1 MQRMTV
7 FLMISGLLLMACTA
21 TPEYDIVIVNGT
33 VVDGTGQ
40 PGFTADVGIK
50 GEQIAFVGDL
60 EAGDG
65 ARVID
70 ATGLTV
76 SPGFIDMM
84 GQSEY
89 RLLIDGRAQSKVHQG
104 ITTEVTGE
112 GGSIAPLAGPALASF
127 RERTASDSL
136 GVEWTTL
143 DGYFEA
149 LNQRGIS
156 INIATFVGATQVRAC
171 VIGYEDRP
179 PTEDELNQ
187 MQALVTEAMKDGAWG
202 LSSSLVYPPA
212 FYASTEELIALA
224 QTAAS
229 HGGIYATHMRSESNH
244 IFEALNEAIRIGEEA
259 EIPVEI
265 FHLKAAGKTNWDRID
280 KVLERIEDVRNT
292 GLDIM
297 ADVYPYTA
305 GSTGLASTM
314 PPWVQAG
321 GRAAFYKRLQDPTI
335 RRRLQREMTTPD
347 GNWENFYLGSDRIMI
362 TDMPLK
368 DYGHYEGMYLRDLA
382 RERNEGPIETIF
394 NLHVLTEGYRIDAVY
409 FMMAEENKRKI
420 MQKPWV
426 SFCCDS
432 GARAM
437 EGPLHD
443 GNPHPRSYGTFPRI
457 LGKYVREEKV
467 LTLEEAI
474 RKMTS
479 LPASRMGFKDR
490 GRIEVGLAADIVCF
504 NPDTVL
510 DKATYE
516 DPHQYPE
523 GIDYVLVNGTV
534 VIEQGQH
541 TNALPGKP
549 LLGPARAS

>member
-1 MQRMTV
+1 MQRITV
-7 FLMISGLLLMACTA
+7 FLMFCGVFFLSCAP
-21 TPEYDIVIVNGT
+21 TPEYDIVILNGT
-33 VVDGTGQ
+33 VIDGSGQ
-40 PGFTADVGIK
+40 PGYPADIGIK
-50 GEQIAFVGDL
+50 GEQIAFIGDL
-60 EAGDG
+60 EVGDG
-65 ARVID
+65 VRAMD
-70 ATGLTV
+70 ATGLVV

-89 RLLIDGRAQSKVHQG
+89 RLLLDGRSQSKAHQG

-127 RERTASDSL
+127 RERTAPDSL
-136 GVEWTTL
+136 DVVWTTL
-143 DGYFEA
+143 EGYFEA
-149 LNQRGIS
+149 LNQKGIS

-171 VIGYEDRP
+171 VIGYDDRP
-179 PTEDELNQ
+179 PTEDELARMRQ
-187 MQALVTEAMKDGAWG
+187 LVTEAMEDGAWG

-224 QTAAS
+224 QIASS
-229 HGGIYATHMRSESNH
+229 HGGIYATHMRSESNNL
-244 IFEALNEAIRIGEEA
+244 FEALEEAIRIGREA

-265 FHLKAAGKTNWDRID
+265 FHLKAAGKTNWD
-280 KVLERIEDVRNT
+280 KVDEVLKRIEDVRSE

-314 PPWVQAG
+314 PPWVQDG
-321 GRAAFYKRLQDPTI
+321 GREDFYKRLQDPAI
-335 RRRLQREMTTPD
+335 RRRLQREMTTLD
-347 GNWENFYLGSDRIMI
+347 GDWENFYIGSDRIMI

-368 DYGHYEGMYLRDLA
+368 DYGHYEGKYLRDLA
-382 RERNEGPIETIF
+382 RERNEDPMETIF
-394 NLHVLTEGYRIDAVY
+394 NLHVLTEGFRIDAVY

-432 GARAM
+432 GARAT
-437 EGPLHD
+437 EGRLND
-443 GNPHPRSYGTFPRI
+443 GSPHPRAYGTFPRI
-457 LGKYVREEKV
+457 LGKYVREEKL
-467 LTLEEAI
+467 LTVEEAI
-474 RKMTS
+474 RKMTA

-490 GRIEVGLAADIVCF
+490 GRIETGLAADIVCF
-504 NPDTVL
+504 NPDTVI

-534 VIEQGQH
+534 VIDQGQH
-541 TNALPGKP
+541 TGARSGKP
-549 LLGPARAS
+549 LLGPARIP

>member
-1 MQRMTV
+1 MRRKTV
-7 FLMISGLLLMACTA
+7 LVLLIGLFTMACSS
-21 TPEYDIVIVNGT
+21 TPEYDIVIINGT
-33 VVDGTGQ
+33 VVDGTG
-40 PGFTADVGIK
+40 GAGYAADVGIK
-50 GEQIAFVGDL
+50 GEQIAFIGDL

-65 ARVID
+65 VRAID
-70 ATGLTV
+70 ATGLVV

-89 RLLIDGRAQSKVHQG
+89 RLLLDGRAQSKAHQG

-143 DGYFEA
+143 TGYFEA
-149 LNQRGIS
+149 LRKKGIS
-156 INIATFVGATQVRAC
+156 INIATFVGATQVRAS
-171 VIGYEDRP
+171 VIGYDDRP
-179 PTEDELNQ
+179 PTEDELKQ
-187 MQALVTEAMKDGAWG
+187 MQALVDEAMKDGAWG

-224 QTAAS
+224 QTAVS
-229 HGGIYATHMRSESNH
+229 HGGIYATHMRSESNGL
-244 IFEALNEAIRIGEEA
+244 FEAIDETIRISRETG
-259 EIPVEI
+259 IPVEI
-265 FHLKAAGKTNWDRID
+265 FHLKAAGKTNWD
-280 KVLERIEDVRNT
+280 KVDGALERIEAARAE

-314 PPWVQAG
+314 PPWVQDG
-321 GRAAFYKRLQDPTI
+321 GREAFYERLQDPAI
-335 RRRLQREMTTPD
+335 RRRLKREMTTPD
-347 GNWENFYLGSDRIMI
+347 GDWENFYLGSDRIMI

-368 DYGHYEGMYLRDLA
+368 DYGSYEGMYLKDIA
-382 RERNEGPIETIF
+382 AERNEDPLETIF

-432 GARAM
+432 GARAT
-437 EGPLHD
+437 EGRLND
-443 GNPHPRSYGTFPRI
+443 GNPHPRAYGTFPRI
-457 LGKYVREEKV
+457 LGRYVREENL
-467 LTLEEAI
+467 LTLEEAV

-479 LPASRMGFKDR
+479 LPASRMGFTDR
-490 GRIEVGLAADIVCF
+490 GRIETGLAADIVCF
-504 NPDTVL
+504 NPETVI
-510 DKATYE
+510 DRATYE
-516 DPHQYPE
+516 NPHQYPE
-523 GIDYVLVNGTV
+523 GIDYVLVNGGV
-534 VIEQGQH
+534 VIDQGKH
-541 TNALPGKP
+541 TGARTGKP
-549 LLGPARAS
+549 LIKTQR